1 MLHLITP
8 KGPVA
13 RLARILAA
21 AIATAASL
29 TLLSSCG
36 NFTLDDPPSSSDVQ
50 RRVYVN
56 DKSANDSLRKDF
68 LRQGIK
74 FVLQPGRNYE
84 LSVDNTTRTSDKL
97 KLFYFDGGS
106 ARGWQTL
113 SAASNGS
120 REVFSFNSDQ
130 STAQFFMARL
140 VAPEGAAA
148 AAALPHI
155 SLATAAGVASDTLHV
170 RLMFVRKLRNLPDSA
185 SKAALATKV
194 FAEMSKI
201 YGPIG
206 IALVGTFEI
215 VEPQGAAMTFPF
227 SNTFV
232 PLPGNR
238 TRNNAHLY
246 LVDSISI
253 ADPKSG
259 LVGEV
264 LGFAPREVVD
274 LDNHRESRVL
284 LSGRIGDARSIAIT
298 ASHELGH
305 FFGLRHTVSTLH
317 DILQDDDRSN
327 DEDGFDDTQFCN
339 LDIAMAKAAAGDWI
353 NVPSSPYCLRMMD
366 NSCSR
371 TSGCDLKNLMHP
383 VDCGTGDQVTLS
395 AQQTAF
401 LKKNIGSYKH

>member
-1 MLHLITP
+1 M
-8 KGPVA
+8 
-13 RLARILAA
+13 RLPLAPTGLLTRILAVA
-21 AIATAASL
+21 VPAASL
-29 TLLSSCG
+29 ALLAACG
-36 NFTLDDPPSSSDVQ
+36 NFTLDDPPASSNVE

-56 DKSANDSLRKDF
+56 DKSANDSLPRDF

-74 FVLQPGRNYE
+74 FVLQPGRTYE
-84 LSVDNTTRTSDKL
+84 LSVDNTSRTADKL
-97 KLFYFDGGS
+97 KLFYFDGGVS
-106 ARGWQTL
+106 RNWQTL
-113 SAASNGS
+113 GAATDGTH
-120 REVFSFNSDQ
+120 EVFSFKTDQ
-130 STAQFFMARL
+130 TTAQFFMARL
-140 VAPEGAAA
+140 VAPEGVSAASL
-148 AAALPHI
+148 LPHI

-170 RLMFVRKLRNLPDSA
+170 RLMFIRKLRNLPDSA
-185 SKAALATKV
+185 SKAALASKV
-194 FAEMSKI
+194 FVEMAKI

-206 IALVGTFEI
+206 ITLVGTYEI
-215 VEPQGAAMTFPF
+215 VEPLGAALTFPF

-253 ADPKSG
+253 GDPNSG

-327 DEDGFDDTQFCN
+327 DEDGFDDTRFCN
-339 LDIAMAKAAAGDWI
+339 LDIALAKSAPVSWTH
-353 NVPSSPYCLRMMD
+353 PTTSPYCLRMAD

-383 VDCGTGDQVTLS
+383 VDCGTGDQITLS

>member
-1 MLHLITP
+1 MAL
-8 KGPVA
+8 V
-13 RLARILAA
+13 ARILAA
-21 AIATAASL
+21 AVAAAFL
-29 TLLSSCG
+29 AFLASCG
-36 NFTLDDPPSSSDVQ
+36 NFTLDDPPTASNVD
-50 RRVYVN
+50 RRIYVN
-56 DKSANDSLRKDF
+56 DKSTNDSLRRDF
-68 LRQGIK
+68 LNQGIK

-84 LSVDNTTRTSDKL
+84 LSVDNTGRTSDKL

-106 ARGWQTL
+106 SRTWQTL
-113 SAASNGS
+113 VAASDGAH
-120 REVFSFNSDQ
+120 EVFSFKSDQ
-130 STAQFFMARL
+130 TTAQFFMARL
-140 VAPEGAAA
+140 VAPEGIQAVS
-148 AAALPHI
+148 ALPHI

-170 RLMFVRKLRNLPDSA
+170 RLMFIRKLRNLPDSA

-194 FAEMSKI
+194 FAEMAKI
-201 YGPIG
+201 YSPIG
-206 IALVGTFEI
+206 IALVGTYEI
-215 VEPQGAAMTFPF
+215 VEPLGAAMTFPF

-253 ADPKSG
+253 GDPKSG

-339 LDIAMAKAAAGDWI
+339 LDIALAKVPADVWVNG
-353 NVPSSPYCLRMMD
+353 PSSPYCLRMAD

-371 TSGCDLKNLMHP
+371 TNGCDLKNLMHP
-383 VDCGTGDQVTLS
+383 VDCGSGDQVTLS
-395 AQQTAF
+395 AEQTAF
-401 LKKNIGSYKH
+401 LKKNLGSYKH